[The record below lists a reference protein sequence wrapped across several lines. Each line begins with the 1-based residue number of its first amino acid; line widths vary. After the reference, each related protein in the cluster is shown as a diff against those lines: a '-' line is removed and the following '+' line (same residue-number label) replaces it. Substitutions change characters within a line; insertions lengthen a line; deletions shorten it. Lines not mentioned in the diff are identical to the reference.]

1 MYSSISGG
9 KKNYFIFSTKL
20 NKSENFL
27 TRKNFIFLEGIN
39 LMVKLCNRRG
49 KNNLLFK
56 QNLISQSIN
65 TKKFLFNEL
74 RIEKWLKFNDYVKLD
89 KFIILENFLS

>member
-1 MYSSISGG
+1 MKASWNICTLVLVGV
-9 KKNYFIFSTKL
+9 KKIIFFFSTKL
-20 NKSENFL
+20 DQSENFF

-49 KNNLLFK
+49 KKKLFFK

-65 TKKFLFNEL
+65 TKKFLLNEL
-74 RIEKWLKFNDYVKLD
+74 RIEKL
-89 KFIILENFLS
+89 